1 MRAPG
6 DLARMSVP
14 APMLATPGPVPTGPQ
29 FFIEPKWDGA
39 RLICTH
45 GEGGRTDLFSRHT
58 NNLSASFPDV
68 RAACTE
74 TLAGRRVVLDGEVV
88 VLDRLARP
96 NFQLLQ
102 RRLHVTR
109 PVKSLLTGCAATLF
123 VFDILVL
130 DGQDVTALPYLQR
143 RALLDDL
150 GLEAAGPRLVKS
162 PAWLDLD
169 GAAALEIMDSLQL
182 EGVVAKAV
190 NSPYQPGRRSRHWIK
205 TPIRRRGSFVIGG
218 FAASASGRHA
228 VSSLLVGGFDA
239 AGDLIY
245 CGRITSGLSERARRT
260 LYTELAA
267 IRQPHSPF
275 RMNPELAHNGVQWVA
290 PLIVARIEYREF
302 TNRLRHAAFKGVEQ
316 ASPLAAALPAQL

>member
-1 MRAPG
+1 
-6 DLARMSVP
+6 MSVP

-45 GEGGRTDLFSRHT
+45 GEGGRTDLFSRHA

-109 PVKSLLTGCAATLF
+109 PAKSPLTGCAATLF
-123 VFDILVL
+123 VFDVLML

-190 NSPYQPGRRSRHWIK
+190 TSPYQPGRRSRHWIK
-205 TPIRRRGSFVIGG
+205 TPIRRLWQLCHRGLRGFSQWPARGVIAARGWFRRRRRSHLLRADHFRPVRARPANPLHRTGG
-218 FAASASGRHA
+218 DTPTTLA
-228 VSSLLVGGFDA
+228 VSDES
-239 AGDLIY
+239 
-245 CGRITSGLSERARRT
+245 
-260 LYTELAA
+260 
-267 IRQPHSPF
+267 
-275 RMNPELAHNGVQWVA
+275 
-290 PLIVARIEYREF
+290 
-302 TNRLRHAAFKGVEQ
+302 
-316 ASPLAAALPAQL
+316 